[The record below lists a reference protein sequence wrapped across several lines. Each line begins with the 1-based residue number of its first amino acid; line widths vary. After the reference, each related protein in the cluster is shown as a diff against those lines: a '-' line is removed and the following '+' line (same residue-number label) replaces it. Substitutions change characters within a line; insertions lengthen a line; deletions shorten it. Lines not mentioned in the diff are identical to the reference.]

1 MCQFLSLNFD
11 NEYYLIESLL
21 AIPRK
26 TGNSLLHCQWSNHE
40 YECAVPED
48 ILSHPMEGHEK
59 ILRGGGG
66 VSKAKNFKGKCEA
79 KMEFLEGWGGGL
91 KPKNL
96 P

>member
-59 ILRGGGG
+59 ILR
-66 VSKAKNFKGKCEA
+66 
-79 KMEFLEGWGGGL
+79 EGGGGL
-91 KPKNL
+91 KSQKI
-96 P
+96 